1 MKTNK
6 QIDVLM
12 VKAREHKTVY
22 SEHIED
28 IRIGYLDSLLQGN
41 GVTTYIMDFAFSA
54 SPCEADGIELTEFVR
69 TASPKIII
77 FIIDKSPTNSP
88 GYTLEL
94 LDSLS
99 SAEEIK
105 SIHITLYGN
114 AQVGCFTYFQHH
126 IDSVVLGEEYSAL
139 SLVQSVMSGSYP
151 ENTNGIAYRNDQK
164 AIVSN
169 QAIQIN
175 SLDELPFPTRYAL
188 PSTRQSQYAASI
200 LSSRGCFGNCS
211 FCYLRA
217 KEKFLSQ
224 YAWKGRSAKNVVDEI
239 EQLYKQGITEFFFVD
254 DEFIPYGEQG
264 DVRVIELS
272 EEIKNRNLLI
282 HYSIY
287 SRTDCLTESIIK
299 ELSSSG
305 LYCVFL
311 GVESFCQDVLN
322 RYNKGLTVER
332 NLEAI
337 TLLKKYDIH
346 IRLGMIL
353 FDMDTTMEELGESIS
368 ALQSILSTKP
378 ELLFQSMFF
387 SNMLIPLLD
396 TPSESYIKHNS
407 QISSTSVGAN
417 AALQTNYMR
426 RSRNKNEV
434 YKFAN
439 PQVDLIYSCVDTMSE
454 QLLQKCIEEENRF
467 YLHGYQDKSMK
478 WFSGV
483 TEFSILQLSL
493 INESIATGK
502 TLDDCNKLVKR
513 NIDMFC
519 LDIAC

>member
-1 MKTNK
+1 MKANK
-6 QIDVLM
+6 QIDVLI

-28 IRIGYLDSLLQGN
+28 IRIGYLDALLKKN
-41 GVTTYIMDFAFSA
+41 TITTYIMDFAFST
-54 SPCEADGIELTEFVR
+54 SPCESDELELTEYVR
-69 TASPKIII
+69 NASPRIII

-88 GYTLEL
+88 GYTLDL

-105 SIHITLYGN
+105 SCHITLYGN
-114 AQVGCFTYFQHH
+114 AQVGCLSYFEHH

-139 SLVQSVMSGSYP
+139 SLVKSVMSGSYP
-151 ENTNGIAYRNDQK
+151 ENTNGIAYRNDK
-164 AIVSN
+164 KTIVSN
-169 QAIQIN
+169 QEIQIN

-188 PSTRQSQYAASI
+188 PSTRHSQYAASI

-217 KEKFLSQ
+217 KEKFLSK
-224 YAWKGRSAKNVVDEI
+224 YAWRGRSVKNVVDEI
-239 EQLYKQGITEFFFVD
+239 EQLYMQGITEFFFVD
-254 DEFIPYGEQG
+254 DEFIPYGKQG
-264 DVRVIELS
+264 DLRVIELS
-272 EEIKNRNLLI
+272 KEIKNRNLLI

-322 RYNKGLTVER
+322 RYNKGLTVQK

-337 TLLKKYDIH
+337 TLLKKYNIH

-368 ALQSILSTKP
+368 ALLSISSTKP

-396 TPSESYIKHNS
+396 TPSELFIKHNS
-407 QISSTSVGAN
+407 QISTSVGAN
-417 AALQTNYMR
+417 AALQTNYIR
-426 RSRNKNEV
+426 RSRNKNAV

-439 PQVDLIYSCVDTMSE
+439 PQVDLIYSCVDSMSE

-467 YLHGYQDKSMK
+467 YLHGYQEKSMK
-478 WFSGV
+478 WFSRV
-483 TEFSILQLSL
+483 TEFAISQLSL
-493 INESIATGK
+493 INESIAIGK
-502 TLDDCNKLVKR
+502 TLEDCNNLVKR
-513 NIDMFC
+513 NIEMFC
-519 LDIAC
+519 LDIGC